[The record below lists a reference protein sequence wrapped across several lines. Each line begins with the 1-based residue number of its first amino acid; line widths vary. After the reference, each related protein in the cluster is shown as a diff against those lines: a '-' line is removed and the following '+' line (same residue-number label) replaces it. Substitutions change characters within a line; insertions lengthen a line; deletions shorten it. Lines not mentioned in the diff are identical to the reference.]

1 MDQLDLEVAALKAN
15 ALADATKKAYA
26 SYLQAYLSF
35 CKTANLP
42 ALPASEVN
50 IGRYIA
56 FLYRSKSANSI
67 PQYLT
72 VIRLL
77 HLEFGLPN
85 PLQDNHH
92 ISSLIKGT
100 KRLKG
105 ESLYKLTLT
114 VGDLLAMK
122 KYMSLNTPADAQ
134 LWSIILTCFYGLL
147 RISNVTAPYASSWD
161 PAKVIKRKDII
172 IKDSGCIISIRWSKT
187 IQFKERLFHAALP
200 RLDTPLCP
208 RDALLHF
215 LQIAGPIPADA
226 PAWSYMTPSNT
237 LNVPTP
243 ASIRPRLQSLVV
255 AIGLPPAH
263 YNTHSLRRSGASHL
277 LTSGVPLETIKVLGD
292 WRSDSVFKYL
302 KPTSSQQLAIA
313 NMSFN

>member
-1 MDQLDLEVAALKAN
+1 MEQLDSEVAALKAN
-15 ALADATKKAYA
+15 TLAVGTKKAYA

-35 CKTANLP
+35 CKAADLP
-42 ALPASEVN
+42 ALPATEVN

-56 FLYRSKSANSI
+56 FLNRSKSPTSI

-77 HLEFGLPN
+77 HLEFGLCN
-85 PLQDNHH
+85 PLQDSHH
-92 ISSLIKGT
+92 ISSLIKAT

-105 ESLYKLTLT
+105 DSLYKLTLT

-122 KYMSLNTPADAQ
+122 QHMSLHTPADAQ
-134 LWSIILTCFYGLL
+134 LWSIIVTCFFGLL
-147 RISNVTAPYASSWD
+147 RISNVTAPYTSSWD
-161 PAKVIKRKDII
+161 PVKIVKRKDIW
-172 IKDSGCIISIRWSKT
+172 IKDSGCIINIRWSKT
-187 IQFKERLFHAALP
+187 IQFKERLFCAALP

-208 RDALLHF
+208 REALLHF
-215 LQIAGPIPADA
+215 LQTAGPIPADA
-226 PAWSYMTPSNT
+226 PAWSFMTASNK
-237 LNVPTP
+237 LSVPTP

-255 AIGLPPAH
+255 AIGLPPAQ

-302 KPTSSQQLAIA
+302 KPTSSQQLTMA
-313 NMSFN
+313 NTSFK